1 MMNVRSAWIAPLTV
15 LIACTPAAAQ
25 NYPSQPIRA
34 VVGYAAGGGADGM
47 IRMIS
52 NELAEALGQPVIIDN
67 RPGGGTVIATKIVAD
82 SKPDG
87 YTIYVADPAI
97 YFNPFLLAKV
107 PYDAVRDFAPIGPV
121 SSSSTS
127 MLVVHPSFPAKT
139 LKELVAIA
147 RAQPGKLNYASGG
160 NGTLP
165 HVLTEMMKHE
175 AKINLVHVPY
185 KSTGLA
191 IYAATS
197 GEVPIGAGG
206 LFAVKGLAESG
217 KLRPLAIASAKR
229 SPLMPQVPTFAEA
242 GWPQI
247 DGASYRGL
255 LAPANTPRDVIL
267 KLNAATNKVLQIPA
281 VRTRFTETGSDVLPG
296 TPEDFGKI
304 IRTELDKWGKV
315 IRAAGIKLD

>member
-1 MMNVRSAWIAPLTV
+1 M
-15 LIACTPAAAQ
+15 
-25 NYPSQPIRA
+25 IRA
-34 VVGYAAGGGADGM
+34 
-47 IRMIS
+47 IS
-52 NELAEALGQPVIIDN
+52 NELSEALGQPVIIDN
-67 RPGGGTVIATKIVAD
+67 RPGGGTVIATKMVAD

-87 YTIYVADPAI
+87 YTLYVADPAL
-97 YFNPFLLAKV
+97 YFNPFLLAKL
-107 PYDAVRDFAPIGPV
+107 PYDALRDFAPVAPV

-139 LKELVAIA
+139 LKALVAMA
-147 RAQPGKLNYASGG
+147 RAQPGMLNYASGG

-197 GEVPIGAGG
+197 GEVPVAVGG

-217 KLRPLAIASAKR
+217 KLRPLAIAGAKR

-247 DGASYRGL
+247 DGTSYRGL
-255 LAPANTPRDVIL
+255 LAPAGTPREVITR
-267 KLNAATNKVLQIPA
+267 LNTATNKVLQIPA
-281 VRTRFTETGSDVLPG
+281 VRTRFADTGSEVLPG
-296 TPEDFGKI
+296 TPDDYG
-304 IRTELDKWGKV
+304 RVLRAELEKWGKV
-315 IRAAGIKLD
+315 IRAAGIKAE